1 MSLPL
6 NRIEMKRIYSW
17 QRINAKAS
25 FHISSSCSNMAEYQS
40 VAPDSAHDL
49 ELGPEASRSLVRGLP
64 KQQIFSRSMDYNC
77 FERLQRDE
85 SL

>member
-1 MSLPL
+1 
-6 NRIEMKRIYSW
+6 
-17 QRINAKAS
+17 
-25 FHISSSCSNMAEYQS
+25 MAEYQS